1 MSLKRIGTLFLAFAF
16 ISIFAEGSGA
26 AKSVQRLDVTKDAEI
41 VAVQGE
47 GRVRFVRGK
56 DWEEAVREQILTA
69 GDSIKTGNYG
79 RMSILFIDDTQIKV
93 HNKTTLMI
101 KEVRNPGDKRGTLLR
116 LESGE
121 VWSRAKSV
129 PESLRIETPSATAAI
144 RGTEWDIVVDEKG
157 TSYLTVLKGSVEI
170 FNDYGRVMVNP
181 GEQATTEMG
190 KPPTKTFLVRPK
202 DRVQWVISYPADIV
216 ELVRFHSHRRDEV
229 ANLLPSAIGRVKKG
243 PSDSEAKLN
252 LAGLFFDLK
261 ARDSSTRSS
270 PLILRTAGH

>member
-1 MSLKRIGTLFLAFAF
+1 MTYSTPFGYCECVIEDRLEFRDCVVGKGEKNERGVRKMSFKRIGTLSLVFGFL
-16 ISIFAEGSGA
+16 SIFAEGSSA
-26 AKSVQRLDVTKDAEI
+26 ARFLQRPDVTKDAEI

-47 GRVRFVRGK
+47 GRVRFVREK
-56 DWEEAVREQILTA
+56 EWEEAAREQILTA
-69 GDSIKTGNYG
+69 GDAIKTGNYG

-93 HNKTTLMI
+93 HNRTTLMI
-101 KEVRNPGDKRGTLLR
+101 KEVRKPGDKRGTLLR

-157 TSYLTVLKGSVEI
+157 TSYLAVLKGSVEI

-190 KPPTKTFLVRPK
+190 KPPVKTFLVRPK
-202 DRVQWVISYPADIV
+202 DRVQWVTAYPADIV
-216 ELVRFHSHRRDEV
+216 GM
-229 ANLLPSAIGRVKKG
+229 APWPIPA
-243 PSDSEAKLN
+243 P
-252 LAGLFFDLK
+252 
-261 ARDSSTRSS
+261 RDSRISS
-270 PLILRTAGH
+270 GDPGRT